1 MPAKTTDLTNAIF
14 EFIKA
19 NPGVTVKEIS
29 EQLDKPCRGVKVAV
43 SNLAAKE
50 KIESDFTKRGVPAR
64 YTAAYQAPQMATPV
78 NGPGH
83 TMKPLGKLTEPT
95 SIPLRNSTKTGDY
108 LGEWLERNPGIP
120 PERFEAYELPSLVNG
135 VRVAPKSI
143 TAMCVGVVTGPVGG
157 GQAKHFQ

>member
-1 MPAKTTDLTNAIF
+1 MPAKTTDLTTAVF

-29 EQLDKPCRGVKVAV
+29 EQLDKPCRGVKVAA
-43 SNLAAKE
+43 SNLTAKE
-50 KIESDFTKRGVPAR
+50 KIVSDFTKRGVPAR

-83 TMKPLGKLTEPT
+83 TMKQLGKLAEPT
-95 SIPLRNSTKTGDY
+95 SVPLRNSTTSGTYDGAE
-108 LGEWLERNPGIP
+108 LGRNPGLTP
-120 PERFEAYELPSLVNG
+120 DRFAAFELPSVVNG
-135 VRVAPKSI
+135 VRIPPRRI

-157 GQAKHFQ
+157 GQAEHFR